1 MTNGGC
7 AAGRRLARGVRH
19 LRAEGRRSGAPA
31 GEYKTKGTIMIN
43 FLKGEIFKKSD
54 GRILLEVNGVGF
66 EILVSNSTLTT
77 IGAEGE
83 NVLIHTYMHVKED
96 GITLYGFSSTEEKNL
111 FEQLISVNGVG
122 PKGALAVLSSMKLSD
137 LLVCIS
143 SGDSVAISR
152 AKGLG
157 KKTAERIVLEL
168 QNKVSPMG
176 FAILSEDFVMNT
188 NTDAMDEAYAVLIS
202 LGLTKS
208 EALSLVRKNSNGTET
223 AEEIVSKVLRSMGK

>member
-1 MTNGGC
+1 MI
-7 AAGRRLARGVRH
+7 AF
-19 LRAEGRRSGAPA
+19 LR
-31 GEYKTKGTIMIN
+31 
-43 FLKGEIFKKSD
+43 GEIAQKTD
-54 GRILLEVNGVGF
+54 GKIFIEANGLGF
-66 EILVSNSTLTT
+66 EVLVSNTTLTT

-83 NVLIHTYMHVKED
+83 NIMIHTYMHVKDD
-96 GITLYGFSSTEEKNL
+96 GITLYGFSSTEEKQL

-143 SGDSVAISR
+143 SGDSTAISR

-168 QNKVSPMG
+168 QHKVSPMG
-176 FAILSEDFVMNT
+176 FAVLSDEFVMNT

-208 EALSLVRKNSNGTET
+208 ESLSLVRKNSSGTDT
-223 AEEIVSKVLRSMGK
+223 AEEIVAKVLKDMGR

>member
-1 MTNGGC
+1 MI
-7 AAGRRLARGVRH
+7 AF
-19 LRAEGRRSGAPA
+19 LR
-31 GEYKTKGTIMIN
+31 
-43 FLKGEIFKKSD
+43 GEIAQKTD
-54 GRILLEVNGVGF
+54 GKIFIEANGVGF
-66 EILVSNSTLTT
+66 EVLVSNTTLTT

-83 NVLIHTYMHVKED
+83 NIMIHTYMHVKDD
-96 GITLYGFSSTEEKNL
+96 GITLYGFSSTEEKQL

-143 SGDSVAISR
+143 SGDSTAISR

-168 QNKVSPMG
+168 QHKVSPMG
-176 FAILSEDFVMNT
+176 FAVLSDEFVMNT

-208 EALSLVRKNSNGTET
+208 ESLSLVRKNSSGTDT
-223 AEEIVSKVLRSMGK
+223 AEEIVAKVLKDMGR

>member
-1 MTNGGC
+1 
-7 AAGRRLARGVRH
+7 
-19 LRAEGRRSGAPA
+19 
-31 GEYKTKGTIMIN
+31 MIA
-43 FLKGEIFKKSD
+43 FLKGEIAQKLDNKIF
-54 GRILLEVNGVGF
+54 LEVNGVGY
-66 EILVSNSTLTT
+66 EIFVSSSTLTT
-77 IGAEGE
+77 IGNEGD
-83 NVLIHTYMHVKED
+83 NVLVHTYMHVKDD
-96 GITLYGFSSTEEKNL
+96 GVTLYGFSSTEEKGL
-111 FEQLISVNGVG
+111 FERLISVSGVG

-176 FAILSEDFVMNT
+176 FAILSDDFVMNT
-188 NTDAMDEAYAVLIS
+188 NTDAMDEAYSVLVS
-202 LGLTKS
+202 LGITKS
-208 EALSLVRKNSNGTET
+208 EALSLVRKNSNGTES

>member
-1 MTNGGC
+1 
-7 AAGRRLARGVRH
+7 
-19 LRAEGRRSGAPA
+19 
-31 GEYKTKGTIMIN
+31 MIA
-43 FLKGEIFKKSD
+43 FLKGEIAQKLDNKIF
-54 GRILLEVNGVGF
+54 LEVNGIGY
-66 EILVSNSTLTT
+66 EIFVSSSTLTT
-77 IGAEGE
+77 IGNEGD
-83 NVLIHTYMHVKED
+83 NVLVHTYMHVKDD
-96 GITLYGFSSTEEKNL
+96 GVTLYGFSSTEEKGL
-111 FEQLISVNGVG
+111 FEQLISVSGVG

-176 FAILSEDFVMNT
+176 FAILSNDFVMNT
-188 NTDAMDEAYAVLIS
+188 NTDAMDEAYSVLVS
-202 LGLTKS
+202 LGITKS
-208 EALSLVRKNSNGTET
+208 EALSLVRKNSNGTES

>member
-1 MTNGGC
+1 
-7 AAGRRLARGVRH
+7 
-19 LRAEGRRSGAPA
+19 
-31 GEYKTKGTIMIN
+31 MIA
-43 FLKGEIFKKSD
+43 FLKGEIAQKLDNKIF
-54 GRILLEVNGVGF
+54 LEVNGVGY
-66 EILVSNSTLTT
+66 EIFVSSSTLTT
-77 IGAEGE
+77 IGNEGD
-83 NVLIHTYMHVKED
+83 NVLVHTYMHVKDD
-96 GITLYGFSSTEEKNL
+96 GVTLYGFSSTEEKGL
-111 FEQLISVNGVG
+111 FEQLISVSGVG

-176 FAILSEDFVMNT
+176 FAILSDDFVMNT
-188 NTDAMDEAYAVLIS
+188 NTDAMDEAYSVLVS
-202 LGLTKS
+202 LGITKS
-208 EALSLVRKNSNGTET
+208 EALSLVRKNSNGTES